1 MFQVSAGGHEAGS
14 EFRLRFLTPARQGRN
29 NEFLSELLPSNFR
42 ATPSARKDWDA
53 RSVLY
58 SDAPETTQKGNDMA
72 TMIDELEAPAGVRN
86 RNSGGRETFD
96 GNRLA
101 INSKTSGINREGP
114 DTLPLDQTFPRLL
127 YELAIRLP
135 ALREIQA
142 VCVWLYEPV
151 RHAIRPHFLMADL
164 PPEQRASMSF
174 PMDDS
179 IAAWVWKQ
187 QEPLTINT
195 ENERRFPEFAKLLLE
210 SGMKSFCGVP
220 LMIADRPI
228 GVLGLASARAEAFRD
243 FNWEFVQRGPGD
255 TGSLARLLRDNESST
270 EQDDDSSDESLA
282 LEEEAEP
289 QFKGIIGRSPALRA
303 LLGQVAVVAPTDSTV
318 LITGETGSGKE
329 LIAQAIHDASPR
341 RQGPLIKV
349 NCGAI
354 PENLFESEFF
364 GHARGAFT
372 GALRDKPGRFEMA
385 DGGTLFLDEIGELPP
400 AMQSKLLRVLQE
412 QEIER
417 VGEIRT
423 RKVNVR
429 VIAATNRDLKQEV
442 DGKRFREDLFYRL
455 NIFPVE
461 IPPLRERREDIPA
474 LATYFLRKTA
484 KKMNRP
490 LPRLSRA
497 NATQLSAH
505 AWPGNVRELQN
516 AVERAVILAHD
527 GELRFE
533 LRPSEPS
540 VPVQPKREEHI
551 STRSEVAT
559 RDDWKRQERESI
571 MRALQQTGGK
581 VSGPR
586 GAAELLGM
594 RPTTLASRL
603 KAMGITR
610 QFAHGHRGSLE
621 PCVTLKQIDAALP

>member
-1 MFQVSAGGHEAGS
+1 MPALINQV
-14 EFRLRFLTPARQGRN
+14 N
-29 NEFLSELLPSNFR
+29 
-42 ATPSARKDWDA
+42 
-53 RSVLY
+53 
-58 SDAPETTQKGNDMA
+58 
-72 TMIDELEAPAGVRN
+72 APAGVMNGNGRISTPPPSPSPLPKGRGLGRGLGRGVRSSSWSQCQDAPN
-86 RNSGGRETFD
+86 VNNGGRLAFD
-96 GNRLA
+96 SNRPA
-101 INSKTSGINREGP
+101 ISAEAPRLEREGP

-127 YELAIRLP
+127 YELAVRLP

-151 RHAIRPHFLMADL
+151 RHAIRPHLLMADL
-164 PPEQRASMSF
+164 PPERRASMSF

-179 IAAWVWKQ
+179 IATWVWKN

-195 ENERRFPEFAKLLLE
+195 ENERRFPDFATVLLE

-220 LMIADRPI
+220 LMIANRPI
-228 GVLGLASARAEAFRD
+228 GVLGLASTASEAFRD

-255 TGSLARLLRDNESST
+255 TTSLARMLRENEIST
-270 EQDDDSSDESLA
+270 REEHDSSDESLA

-289 QFKGIIGRSPALRA
+289 KFKGIIGRSPALRA
-303 LLGQVAVVAPTDSTV
+303 LLKQVAVVAPTDSTV

-329 LIAQAIHDASPR
+329 LIAQAIHNNSPR
-341 RQGPLIKV
+341 CKGPLIKV
-349 NCGAI
+349 NCSAI
-354 PENLFESEFF
+354 PDNLFESEFF
-364 GHARGAFT
+364 GHVRGAFT

-429 VIAATNRDLKQEV
+429 VIAATNRDLAQEV

-455 NIFPVE
+455 SVFPLE

-490 LPRLSRA
+490 LLRLSRTNA
-497 NATQLSAH
+497 NQLSAH
-505 AWPGNVRELQN
+505 TWPGNVRELQN

-527 GELRFE
+527 GELRFD
-533 LRPSEPS
+533 LRPSESSPPS
-540 VPVQPKREEHI
+540 PLWGEGRGEVPI
-551 STRSEVAT
+551 ATCSEVAT

-581 VSGPR
+581 VSGPG

-594 RPTTLASRL
+594 RPTTLSSRL

-610 QFAHGHRGSLE
+610 QFGS
-621 PCVTLKQIDAALP
+621 PQP

>member
-1 MFQVSAGGHEAGS
+1 M
-14 EFRLRFLTPARQGRN
+14 T
-29 NEFLSELLPSNFR
+29 
-42 ATPSARKDWDA
+42 
-53 RSVLY
+53 
-58 SDAPETTQKGNDMA
+58 
-72 TMIDELEAPAGVRN
+72 TMINEVDAPAGEI
-86 RNSGGRETFD
+86 SGSSAGRFSFD
-96 GNRLA
+96 SDRRVQTPA
-101 INSKTSGINREGP
+101 DEPRPTA
-114 DTLPLDQTFPRLL
+114 DLPLDQTFPRLL
-127 YELAIRLP
+127 YELAVRLP

-151 RHAIRPHFLMADL
+151 RHAIRPHLLMADL
-164 PPEQRASMSF
+164 PPERRASMAF
-174 PMDDS
+174 PIDDS

-195 ENERRFPEFAKLLLE
+195 ENERRFPDFAKVLLE

-228 GVLGLASARAEAFRD
+228 GVLGLASTKPEAFRD

-255 TGSLARLLRDNESST
+255 TGSLARMLRDNGTAT
-270 EQDDDSSDESLA
+270 EGDVSRDESVA
-282 LEEEAEP
+282 VEEEDEP
-289 QFKGIIGRSPALRA
+289 KFKGIIGRSPALRA
-303 LLGQVAVVAPTDSTV
+303 LLKQVAVVAPTDSTV

-329 LIAQAIHDASPR
+329 LIAQAIHDSSPR
-341 RQGPLIKV
+341 RNAPLIKV
-349 NCGAI
+349 NCSAI

-364 GHARGAFT
+364 GHVRGAFT

-385 DGGTLFLDEIGELPP
+385 NGGTLFLDEIGELPP

-429 VIAATNRDLKQEV
+429 VIAATNRDLKEEV
-442 DGKRFREDLFYRL
+442 NEKRFREDLFYRL
-455 NIFPVE
+455 SVFPLE
-461 IPPLRERREDIPA
+461 IPPLRERREDISV

-490 LPRLSRA
+490 LPRLSRTNA
-497 NATQLSAH
+497 NQLSAH

-527 GELRFE
+527 GELRFD
-533 LRPSEPS
+533 LRPADSSAPI
-540 VPVQPKREEHI
+540 QPKREEHI
-551 STRSEVAT
+551 ATRSEVAT

-571 MRALQQTGGK
+571 MRALQQAGGK

-594 RPTTLASRL
+594 RPTTLSSRL

-610 QFAHGHRGSLE
+610 QFGS
-621 PCVTLKQIDAALP
+621 PQP

>member
-1 MFQVSAGGHEAGS
+1 MI
-14 EFRLRFLTPARQGRN
+14 
-29 NEFLSELLPSNFR
+29 NE
-42 ATPSARKDWDA
+42 
-53 RSVLY
+53 V
-58 SDAPETTQKGNDMA
+58 
-72 TMIDELEAPAGVRN
+72 EAPAGVMN
-86 RNSGGRETFD
+86 RNSGGRSGFAGD
-96 GNRLA
+96 RPA
-101 INSKTSGINREGP
+101 IMAEAPGIEKEGT
-114 DTLPLDQTFPRLL
+114 DALPLDQTFPRLL
-127 YELAIRLP
+127 YELAVRLP

-151 RHAIRPHFLMADL
+151 RHAIRPHLLMADL
-164 PPEQRASMSF
+164 PPELRASMAF

-179 IAAWVWKQ
+179 IAAWVWKH

-195 ENERRFPEFAKLLLE
+195 QSERRFPDFAGVLRD
-210 SGMKSFCGVP
+210 SGMESFCGVP
-220 LMIADRPI
+220 LMIANRPI
-228 GVLGLASARAEAFRD
+228 GVLGLASTRPEAFLD

-255 TGSLARLLRDNESST
+255 TATLGRLVRDHATST
-270 EQDDDSSDESLA
+270 EDGVSDDEPLS
-282 LEEEAEP
+282 LEEEAGP
-289 QFKGIIGRSPALRA
+289 AFKGIIGRSPALRA
-303 LLGQVAVVAPTDSTV
+303 LLKQVAVVAPTDSTV

-329 LIAQAIHDASPR
+329 LIAQAIHDNSPR
-341 RQGPLIKV
+341 CKGPLIKV
-349 NCGAI
+349 NCSAI

-429 VIAATNRDLKQEV
+429 VIAATNRVLKEAV
-442 DGKRFREDLFYRL
+442 EGKRFREDLFYRL
-455 NIFPVE
+455 SVFPLE
-461 IPPLRERREDIPA
+461 IPPLRERREDVPV

-490 LPRLSRA
+490 VPRLSRA
-497 NATQLSAH
+497 NANQLSVH

-516 AVERAVILAHD
+516 TVERAVILAHD
-527 GELRFE
+527 GELSFDLCR
-533 LRPSEPS
+533 SES
-540 VPVQPKREEHI
+540 TGPVQLVQLQQEEPI
-551 STRSEVAT
+551 APRSEVAT

-571 MRALQQTGGK
+571 MRALQQASGK
-581 VSGPR
+581 VSGPG

-594 RPTTLASRL
+594 RPTTLSSRL
-603 KAMGITR
+603 KVMGITR
-610 QFAHGHRGSLE
+610 QFAG
-621 PCVTLKQIDAALP
+621 

>member
-1 MFQVSAGGHEAGS
+1 MINEMDATAGQLSGSSAG
-14 EFRLRFLTPARQGRN
+14 RFS
-29 NEFLSELLPSNFR
+29 F
-42 ATPSARKDWDA
+42 D
-53 RSVLY
+53 
-58 SDAPETTQKGNDMA
+58 SDRRV
-72 TMIDELEAPAGVRN
+72 EAPGVEPR
-86 RNSGGRETFD
+86 GAAD
-96 GNRLA
+96 
-101 INSKTSGINREGP
+101 
-114 DTLPLDQTFPRLL
+114 LPLDQTFPRLL

-151 RHAIRPHFLMADL
+151 RHAIRPHLLMADL
-164 PPEQRASMSF
+164 PPDRGASMAF
-174 PMDDS
+174 PIDDS
-179 IAAWVWKQ
+179 IAAWVWKH

-195 ENERRFPEFAKLLLE
+195 ENECRFPDFASVLLE

-220 LMIADRPI
+220 LTIADRPI
-228 GVLGLASARAEAFRD
+228 GVLGLASTRPEAFRD

-255 TGSLARLLRDNESST
+255 TASLARMLRDNGTSAE
-270 EQDDDSSDESLA
+270 DDVSSDEL
-282 LEEEAEP
+282 LTPEEEAEP
-289 QFKGIIGRSPALRA
+289 AFKGIIGRSPALRA
-303 LLGQVAVVAPTDSTV
+303 LLKQVAVVAPTDSTV
-318 LITGETGSGKE
+318 LISGETGSGKE

-341 RQGPLIKV
+341 HNGPLVKV
-349 NCGAI
+349 NCSAI

-429 VIAATNRDLKQEV
+429 VIAATNRDLKEEV
-442 DGKRFREDLFYRL
+442 NEKRFREDLFYRL
-455 NIFPVE
+455 SVFPLK
-461 IPPLRERREDIPA
+461 IPPLRERREDIPV
-474 LATYFLRKTA
+474 LATYFLRKAA

-497 NATQLSAH
+497 NSSQLIAH
-505 AWPGNVRELQN
+505 SWPGNVRELQN
-516 AVERAVILAHD
+516 VVERAVILAHD
-527 GELRFE
+527 GELRFD
-533 LRPSEPS
+533 LRPSASSQSPS
-540 VPVQPKREEHI
+540 PLRGDVPVARC
-551 STRSEVAT
+551 SELAT

-571 MRALQQTGGK
+571 MRALQQAGGK
-581 VSGPR
+581 VSGR
-586 GAAELLGM
+586 GGAAELLGM
-594 RPTTLASRL
+594 RPTTLSSRL

-610 QFAHGHRGSLE
+610 HFA
-621 PCVTLKQIDAALP
+621 V

>member
-1 MFQVSAGGHEAGS
+1 M
-14 EFRLRFLTPARQGRN
+14 T
-29 NEFLSELLPSNFR
+29 
-42 ATPSARKDWDA
+42 
-53 RSVLY
+53 
-58 SDAPETTQKGNDMA
+58 
-72 TMIDELEAPAGVRN
+72 TMIDEVDAPAGVMN
-86 RNSGGRETFD
+86 RSGGGRETFD

-101 INSKTSGINREGP
+101 TNSQASGIERKGP

-142 VCVWLYEPV
+142 VCVWLYEPAQ
-151 RHAIRPHFLMADL
+151 HEIRPHLLMADL
-164 PPEQRASMSF
+164 PPERRASMAF
-174 PMDDS
+174 PLDDS
-179 IAAWVWKQ
+179 IAAWVWKH

-195 ENERRFPEFAKLLLE
+195 ESEHRFPDFATLLLE

-220 LMIADRPI
+220 LMIADCPI
-228 GVLGLASARAEAFRD
+228 GVLGLASTRPEAFRD

-255 TGSLARLLRDNESST
+255 TASLARILRDNEIST
-270 EQDDDSSDESLA
+270 EEDDDSSDESLA
-282 LEEEAEP
+282 IEEEAEP
-289 QFKGIIGRSPALRA
+289 VFKGIIGRSSALRA
-303 LLGQVAVVAPTDSTV
+303 LLKHVAVVAPTDSTV
-318 LITGETGSGKE
+318 LISGETGSGKE
-329 LIAQAIHDASPR
+329 LIAQAIHDNSPR
-341 RQGPLIKV
+341 CKGPLIKV
-349 NCGAI
+349 NCSAI

-442 DGKRFREDLFYRL
+442 EGKRFREDLFYRL
-455 NIFPVE
+455 SVFPLE

-490 LPRLSRA
+490 LPRLSRVNA
-497 NATQLSAH
+497 NQLSAH

-516 AVERAVILAHD
+516 AVERAVILAKD
-527 GELRFE
+527 GELRFD
-533 LRPSEPS
+533 LRPSESTPS
-540 VPVQPKREEHI
+540 PLRGEGRPSLRSASDEKGVEVPAA
-551 STRSEVAT
+551 SRSEVAT
-559 RDDWKRQERESI
+559 RNDWKRQERESI
-571 MRALQQTGGK
+571 MRALQQAGGK
-581 VSGPR
+581 VSGSG

-594 RPTTLASRL
+594 RPTTLSSRL

-610 QFAHGHRGSLE
+610 QFGLSRYAIAH
-621 PCVTLKQIDAALP
+621 

>member
-1 MFQVSAGGHEAGS
+1 MM
-14 EFRLRFLTPARQGRN
+14 
-29 NEFLSELLPSNFR
+29 NE
-42 ATPSARKDWDA
+42 
-53 RSVLY
+53 V
-58 SDAPETTQKGNDMA
+58 DAPVGEINGSSADR
-72 TMIDELEAPAGVRN
+72 L
-86 RNSGGRETFD
+86 TFH
-96 GNRLA
+96 GNRPA
-101 INSKTSGINREGP
+101 INAEATRVEPGKGDDLN
-114 DTLPLDQTFPRLL
+114 QTFPRLL

-135 ALREIQA
+135 AIREIQA

-151 RHAIRPHFLMADL
+151 RHAIRPHLLMADL
-164 PPEQRASMSF
+164 PPERRASMAF

-187 QEPLTINT
+187 QEPLTINA
-195 ENERRFPEFAKLLLE
+195 ESERRFPDFARLLLE

-220 LMIADRPI
+220 LMIANRPI
-228 GVLGLASARAEAFRD
+228 GVLGLASTRPEAFRD

-255 TGSLARLLRDNESST
+255 TASLARMVRDNEIST
-270 EQDDDSSDESLA
+270 EEEDDSGDESLA
-282 LEEEAEP
+282 FEVETEP
-289 QFKGIIGRSPALRA
+289 KFKGIIGRSHVLRA
-303 LLGQVAVVAPTDSTV
+303 LLKQVAVVAPTDSTV
-318 LITGETGSGKE
+318 LLMGETGTGKE
-329 LIAQAIHDASPR
+329 LIAQAIHDGSPR
-341 RQGPLIKV
+341 RNGPLIKV

-429 VIAATNRDLKQEV
+429 VIAASNRNLMHEV
-442 DGKRFREDLFYRL
+442 EEKRFREDLFYRL
-455 NIFPVE
+455 SVVPLE
-461 IPPLRERREDIPA
+461 IPPLRERREDIPV
-474 LATYFLRKTA
+474 LATYFLHKTA

-497 NATQLSAH
+497 NMNQLSAH
-505 AWPGNVRELQN
+505 SWPGNVRELQN
-516 AVERAVILAHD
+516 AVERAVILEHD
-527 GELRFE
+527 GELRFD
-533 LRPSEPS
+533 LRAPESS
-540 VPVQPKREEHI
+540 IPVQPKREEHI
-551 STRSEVAT
+551 TTRSEVAT

-571 MRALQQTGGK
+571 MRALQQAGGK
-581 VSGPR
+581 VSGPQ

-594 RPTTLASRL
+594 RPTTLSSRL

-610 QFAHGHRGSLE
+610 QFGSPQL
-621 PCVTLKQIDAALP
+621 

>member
-1 MFQVSAGGHEAGS
+1 MNT
-14 EFRLRFLTPARQGRN
+14 RM
-29 NEFLSELLPSNFR
+29 NE
-42 ATPSARKDWDA
+42 
-53 RSVLY
+53 V
-58 SDAPETTQKGNDMA
+58 DAPVGEINGSSTGRLTFNGNRPVINA
-72 TMIDELEAPAGVRN
+72 EAPGVEL
-86 RNSGGRETFD
+86 GGTAD
-96 GNRLA
+96 LN
-101 INSKTSGINREGP
+101 
-114 DTLPLDQTFPRLL
+114 QTFPRLL

-151 RHAIRPHFLMADL
+151 RHAIRPHLLMADL
-164 PPEQRASMSF
+164 PPERRASMAF

-195 ENERRFPEFAKLLLE
+195 DSDCRFPDFARRLLE

-220 LMIADRPI
+220 LMIANRPI
-228 GVLGLASARAEAFRD
+228 GVLGLASTRPEAFRD

-255 TGSLARLLRDNESST
+255 SASLARMIRDNEIAT
-270 EQDDDSSDESLA
+270 DEDDDSSDEFLA
-282 LEEEAEP
+282 FEAETEP
-289 QFKGIIGRSPALRA
+289 KFKGIIGRSPALRA
-303 LLGQVAVVAPTDSTV
+303 LLKQVAVVAPTDSTV
-318 LITGETGSGKE
+318 LIMGETGSGKE
-329 LIAQAIHDASPR
+329 LIAQAIHDNSPR
-341 RQGPLIKV
+341 RNGPLIKV

-429 VIAATNRDLKQEV
+429 VIAASNRNLMHEV
-442 DGKRFREDLFYRL
+442 EEKRFREDLFYRL
-455 NIFPVE
+455 SVVPLE
-461 IPPLRERREDIPA
+461 IPPLRERREDIPV
-474 LATYFLRKTA
+474 LATYFLHKTA

-497 NATQLSAH
+497 NMNQLSAH
-505 AWPGNVRELQN
+505 SWPGNVRELQN
-516 AVERAVILAHD
+516 AVERAVILEHD
-527 GELRFE
+527 GELRFD
-533 LRPSEPS
+533 LRAPESS
-540 VPVQPKREEHI
+540 IPVQPKREEHI
-551 STRSEVAT
+551 TTRSEVAT

-571 MRALQQTGGK
+571 MRALQQAGGK
-581 VSGPR
+581 VSGPQ

-594 RPTTLASRL
+594 RPTTLSSRL

-610 QFAHGHRGSLE
+610 QFGSPQL
-621 PCVTLKQIDAALP
+621 

>member
-1 MFQVSAGGHEAGS
+1 MTTMINEMDATAGQLSGSSAG
-14 EFRLRFLTPARQGRN
+14 RFS
-29 NEFLSELLPSNFR
+29 F
-42 ATPSARKDWDA
+42 D
-53 RSVLY
+53 
-58 SDAPETTQKGNDMA
+58 SDRRV
-72 TMIDELEAPAGVRN
+72 EAPGVEPR
-86 RNSGGRETFD
+86 GAAD
-96 GNRLA
+96 
-101 INSKTSGINREGP
+101 
-114 DTLPLDQTFPRLL
+114 LPLDQTFPRLL

-151 RHAIRPHFLMADL
+151 RHAIRPHLLMADL
-164 PPEQRASMSF
+164 PPDRGASMAF
-174 PMDDS
+174 PIDDS
-179 IAAWVWKQ
+179 IAAWVWKH

-195 ENERRFPEFAKLLLE
+195 ENECRFPDFASVLLE

-220 LMIADRPI
+220 LTIADRPI
-228 GVLGLASARAEAFRD
+228 GVLGLASTRPEAFRD

-255 TGSLARLLRDNESST
+255 TASLARMLRDNGTSAE
-270 EQDDDSSDESLA
+270 DDVSSDEL
-282 LEEEAEP
+282 LTPEEEAEP
-289 QFKGIIGRSPALRA
+289 AFKGIIGRSPALRA
-303 LLGQVAVVAPTDSTV
+303 LLKQVAVVAPTDSTV
-318 LITGETGSGKE
+318 LISGETGSGKE

-341 RQGPLIKV
+341 HNGPLVKV
-349 NCGAI
+349 NCSAI

-429 VIAATNRDLKQEV
+429 VIAATNRDLKEEV
-442 DGKRFREDLFYRL
+442 NEKRFREDLFYRL
-455 NIFPVE
+455 SVFPLK
-461 IPPLRERREDIPA
+461 IPPLRERREDIPV
-474 LATYFLRKTA
+474 LATYFFRKTA

-497 NATQLSAH
+497 NSSQLIAH
-505 AWPGNVRELQN
+505 SWPGNVRELQN
-516 AVERAVILAHD
+516 VVERAVILAHD
-527 GELRFE
+527 GELRFD
-533 LRPSEPS
+533 LRPSASSQSPS
-540 VPVQPKREEHI
+540 PLRGDVPVARC
-551 STRSEVAT
+551 SELAT

-571 MRALQQTGGK
+571 MRALQQAGGK
-581 VSGPR
+581 VSGR
-586 GAAELLGM
+586 GGAAELLGM
-594 RPTTLASRL
+594 RPTTLSSRL

-610 QFAHGHRGSLE
+610 HFA
-621 PCVTLKQIDAALP
+621 V